1 MRGVIRQKGYELL
14 VPGATG
20 DLDLRRFRG
29 LYKTENSA
37 QKGEHCHERTR
48 PTHDRNEP
56 ELPRGEDGQC
66 KMANLI
72 RFADPAAVHGGRPH

>member
-1 MRGVIRQKGYELL
+1 MEPLSFLSVE
-14 VPGATG
+14 P
-20 DLDLRRFRG
+20 
-29 LYKTENSA
+29 NW
-37 QKGEHCHERTR
+37 
-48 PTHDRNEP
+48 EP